1 MWYAGTVDDDGE
13 CDERQPESQQWIIRD
28 LEQTV
33 S

>member
-1 MWYAGTVDDDGE
+1 MWYAGTVNDGE
-13 CDERQPESQQWIIRD
+13 CDESQPESQQWIIRD